1 MLKSFIKTSF
11 WFLSLVFLFSCQE
24 VKKES
29 NIFWLSNGKFLN
41 FENGILSMS
50 ENQDTI
56 ITENSILKTND
67 GEYHFVLTESGYYY
81 ILDKNLSALTFEDE
95 IKTESFDVKKIKF
108 KYLAETYNLNEHKK
122 KTLEFREYFLAADS
136 VSYANMV
143 QKSSANNISIDEQIK
158 GDVDWA
164 TKKYGL
170 INFTESRVYYYINKF
185 ISDKKMNSFIV
196 DKAKSKNQPIN
207 SAILGD
213 SQWLVSKEKQ
223 MK

>member
-1 MLKSFIKTSF
+1 
-11 WFLSLVFLFSCQE
+11 
-24 VKKES
+24 
-29 NIFWLSNGKFLN
+29 
-41 FENGILSMS
+41 MS